1 MSLAGSVETRRAG
14 AAWPRLAA
22 VLLAALLPGL
32 PAWAQLPVDDGAT
45 GLGLA
50 LRRLPVAG
58 RVLYVTAHPDDE
70 PNGVLAELSRGRGL
84 RVGLLTLTRGEGGQ
98 NALGP
103 ELFDALGV
111 LRTEELQAVHGLDGA
126 EQLFSRA
133 FEFGFSFSVDETL
146 GRWGREATLGDVV
159 RAVRAFRPDV
169 IFTLPLEARGEHSHH
184 LAAARLARE
193 AFRAAADPGRF
204 PEAGLRPWQAARLYQ
219 GGTGGGPAE
228 LAGAPARIE
237 LGAYDALTGR
247 SARQL
252 GSLARAAH
260 RSQSA
265 SQLEADPGPAEA
277 AYALV
282 DADPA
287 TASPGA
293 DPLDGLDLSLSG
305 LLRFVPAE
313 APERA
318 DVARGLEAA
327 QAQAR
332 EAQAAFGAG
341 REERL
346 LAALRGGL
354 ARLAEV
360 RAAVAAAAWRV
371 ELDERLAFQQD
382 LFEEAL
388 RRAHALTARVTPS
401 DDLVTPGQAF
411 AVSVEAWNAGREP
424 LGVDGLEL
432 LVPPGWNATRREGGP
447 QELPSGGALRATFDV
462 RVADD
467 ARPSQPYW
475 RRLEGSD
482 RLELD
487 VPADEGRPWSPPP
500 VEALLS
506 WRSGEARARLR
517 APALVRSERP
527 AGGER
532 RSELA
537 VVPALDVSLSPE
549 LLVFPRG
556 AGTARET
563 RVRVVNQRPG
573 PAEAVLRLSVPAGW
587 RVEPAETRLGFAVE
601 GEERLVVAR
610 VTAPA
615 GAGPEAAELRAV
627 VTLDGRDYSE
637 GAQVV
642 AYDHV
647 QPRRLYR
654 PARARLL
661 PVDVRADPRAAVA
674 YVRGLG
680 DQVPE
685 ALRQL
690 GLAVTELKGAEL
702 AAADLA
708 RFSTVVLGVRAYAD
722 AATRAQQSRL
732 MGFVEGGGH
741 LVVQLSRNEFNVA
754 GAASR
759 SVMGPGTRDGAG
771 DSPFAPYP
779 ASVTTRRVTDENAPV
794 TALAAGHPLLSRP
807 NRLGPADWQGWV
819 QERALQLLEARD
831 PRYVEVL
838 ASADTFPE
846 NPGEKRGL
854 LVEARVGR
862 GTWTYVGLGLFRQ
875 LPAGVPGAYRL
886 LANLVSRPRGK

>member
-1 MSLAGSVETRRAG
+1 M
-14 AAWPRLAA
+14 
-22 VLLAALLPGL
+22 
-32 PAWAQLPVDDGAT
+32 
-45 GLGLA
+45 
-50 LRRLPVAG
+50 
-58 RVLYVTAHPDDE
+58 LYVTAHPDDE

-111 LRTEELQAVHGLDGA
+111 LRTEELQAVHALDGA

-204 PEAGLRPWQAARLYQ
+204 PEQLRAGLRPWQAARLYQ

-228 LAGAPARIE
+228 LAGAPARIQ

-247 SARQL
+247 SAGQL

-282 DADPA
+282 DAEPA
-287 TASPGA
+287 PASPGT
-293 DPLDGLDLSLSG
+293 DPLGGLDLSLGG
-305 LLRFVPAE
+305 LLRFVPAA

-318 DVARGLEAA
+318 AVARGLEAA
-327 QAQAR
+327 QAAAR
-332 EAQAAFGAG
+332 EAQDAFGAG

-354 ARLAEV
+354 TRLAEA
-360 RAAVAAAAWRV
+360 RAAAAAAAWRA
-371 ELDERLAFQQD
+371 ELDERLAFQQG

-388 RRAHALTARVTPS
+388 RRAHALSVRVTPS
-401 DDLVTPGQAF
+401 DDLVTAGQVLT
-411 AVSVEAWNAGREP
+411 VSVEAWNAGREP
-424 LGVDGLEL
+424 LGVDGLDL
-432 LVPPGWNATRREGGP
+432 LVPAGWSATRREGGP
-447 QELPSGGALRATFDV
+447 LELPAGGALRAAFDV

-475 RRLEGSD
+475 RRLPGSD

-500 VEALLS
+500 VVALLP
-506 WRSGEARARLR
+506 WRSGEARATLR

-549 LLVFPRG
+549 LLVFPRA

-573 PAEAVLRLSVPAGW
+573 PAEAVLRLSAPAGW

-601 GEERLVVAR
+601 GEERLILVR

-627 VTLDGRDYSE
+627 VTLDGRECAE

-661 PVDVRADPRAAVA
+661 PLDVRADRGAAVA

-690 GLAVTELKGAEL
+690 GLAVTELKGEEL

-759 SVMGPGTRDGAG
+759 SVMGPGARDGAG

-794 TALAAGHPLLSRP
+794 TALLAGHPLLSRP

-831 PRYVEVL
+831 PRYAEL
-838 ASADTFPE
+838 LSSADTFPE

>member
-1 MSLAGSVETRRAG
+1 MLLAASLAG
-14 AAWPRLAA
+14 
-22 VLLAALLPGL
+22 L
-32 PAWAQLPVDDGAT
+32 PAPAQLPIDDGRV

-70 PNGVLAELSRGRGL
+70 PNGVLAELAVGRGL

-103 ELFDALGV
+103 ELFEALGL
-111 LRTEELQAVHGLDGA
+111 LRTEELQAAHRLDGA
-126 EQLFSRA
+126 EQLFARA

-146 GRWGREATLGDVV
+146 GRWGREATLGDLV
-159 RAVRAFRPDV
+159 RSVRAFRPDV

-184 LAAARLARE
+184 LATARLARE
-193 AFRAAADPGRF
+193 AFRAAADPARF
-204 PEAGLRPWQAARLYQ
+204 PEQLQAGLRPWQASRLYQ
-219 GGTGGGPAE
+219 GGTGGGAAE
-228 LAGAPARIE
+228 LGPSPAR
-237 LGAYDALTGR
+237 LATGR
-247 SARQL
+247 HDPLLGRSSQQL

-277 AYALV
+277 LFALV
-282 DADPA
+282 DAEPA
-287 TASPGA
+287 VSGPPA
-293 DPLDGLDLSLSG
+293 DPFDGLDLSLRG
-305 LLRFVPAE
+305 LLRFVPAAARE
-313 APERA
+313 PI
-318 DVARGLEAA
+318 ARGLEAA
-327 QAQAR
+327 QAEVD
-332 EAQAAFGAG
+332 EAQAAFDCGSDA
-341 REERL
+341 RL
-346 LAALRGGL
+346 GAALRRGL
-354 ARLAEV
+354 VRLGEL
-360 RAAVAAAAWRV
+360 RAAVTATEWPAAARL
-371 ELDERLAFQQD
+371 ELAERLAFQQG

-388 RRAHALTARVTPS
+388 RRAHALSLRVTPS
-401 DDLVTPGQAF
+401 DDLVAPGQSF
-411 AVSVEAWNAGREP
+411 TVRVEAWNAGAEP
-424 LGVDGLEL
+424 LQAEELEL
-432 LVPPGWNATRREGGP
+432 LVPPGWSATRREGGP
-447 QELPSGGALRATFDV
+447 GELPAGGVLRATFDV
-462 RVADD
+462 RVAEP
-467 ARPSQPYW
+467 ARVSQPYW
-475 RRLEGSD
+475 RRAPGGD

-500 VEALLS
+500 VEARLL
-506 WRSGEARARLR
+506 WRSGQARASLR
-517 APALVRSERP
+517 APALVRAERP

-532 RSELA
+532 RNDLA
-537 VVPALDVSLSPE
+537 VVPALDVSVAPE
-549 LLVFPRG
+549 LLVFPPG
-556 AGTARET
+556 AREREA

-573 PAEAVLRLSVPAGW
+573 AGEAVLRLTAPRGW
-587 RVEPAETRLGFAVE
+587 RVEPAETRLSFTAE

-610 VTAPA
+610 VTPA
-615 GAGPEAAELRAV
+615 AVPSDQAELLAV
-627 VTLDGRDYSE
+627 ASLDGHEHSE
-637 GAQVV
+637 GAQVIS
-642 AYDHV
+642 YDHV

-654 PARARLL
+654 PARVRLVAVDAR
-661 PVDVRADPRAAVA
+661 VGQGISVA
-674 YVRGLG
+674 YVRGVG

-690 GLAVTELKGAEL
+690 GLPVAELKGEEL
-702 AAADLA
+702 AATDLE
-708 RFSTVVLGVRAYAD
+708 RFSTIVLGVRAYTD
-722 AATRAQQSRL
+722 AATRAQQARL
-732 MGFVEGGGH
+732 MRFVEGGGH

-779 ASVTTRRVTDENAPV
+779 ASVTTRRVTDENAPL
-794 TALAAGHPLLSRP
+794 TTLAAGHPLLTAP
-807 NRLGPADWQGWV
+807 NPLGPADWQGWV
-819 QERALQLLEARD
+819 QERALQLLEVRD

-838 ASADTFPE
+838 STEDTFPE